1 MTTPPPDAAK
11 ARSSHFLQMLIATA
25 MGDSLGLAFENM
37 SKRRVRQR
45 AKGPVGQRFLFGKG
59 MISDDTEHALLTARS
74 LMDAQGNA
82 AVFEQALSKR
92 LKRWLIA
99 LAPGVGK
106 ATLMSIVSMWFREPS
121 RCGRP
126 SAGNG
131 PLMRA
136 PIIGLYYNQDQAL
149 RDEFVKASTLMTH
162 RDPRAL
168 FMATGI
174 ADIVAQSFARPI
186 DWLGMS
192 KLFREAALRHATPQD
207 EKHLKEL
214 NMLLDHLDDA
224 KDFDIGVDTALR
236 AIGCEKGVDGYVY
249 RSALASAFVA
259 SSFQSAAQATD
270 EIILQGGDTDSTG
283 ALTAALCAAAGK
295 HFPVSSMCTILD
307 WPVSQAYLEQHA
319 EGLVS
324 ADECQIAEPH
334 YPKQLARNMGMFW
347 VAVFHI
353 GRSWLPPY

>member
-1 MTTPPPDAAK
+1 MTTDAPK
-11 ARSSHFLQMLIATA
+11 ARSNHFLQILIATA

-37 SKRRVRQR
+37 SKRRVRRR
-45 AKGPVGQRFLFGKG
+45 AKEPIGQRFFFGKG

-106 ATLMSIVSMWFREPS
+106 ATLMSIVSMWFRAPS

-149 RDEFVKASTLMTH
+149 RDEFVKVSTQMTH

-168 FMATGI
+168 FMAIGI
-174 ADIVAQSFARPI
+174 ADIAAQSSTGQI

-259 SSFQSAAQATD
+259 SSYQDAAQATNAM
-270 EIILQGGDTDSTG
+270 ILQGGDTDSTG
-283 ALTAALCAAAGK
+283 ALTAALCAASGK
-295 HFPVSSMCTILD
+295 HFPGNSMGTICD

-324 ADECQIAEPH
+324 ADDCQISEPH
-334 YPKQLARNMGMFW
+334 YFKQLVRNMGLFW

-353 GRSWLPPY
+353 ARGWLPPY